1 MKKDKFNP
9 IYTAVPNVRFSLR
22 LTEELEDKLFEYS
35 TKKNISVNSLI
46 LECIRYALNNADD
59 FDA

>member
-9 IYTAVPNVRFSLR
+9 IYKALPNIRFSLR

-46 LECIRYALNNADD
+46 LECIRYAFNNIDD
-59 FDA
+59 FDK